1 MTNNITPIFA
11 TGISVCNLEN
21 INNSEIVEYVKNQND
36 EHKDIYNIISNP
48 IFKNINNIIEQKMN
62 EHYHEIYNK
71 KFNIKL
77 AQGWGNFGD
86 NGIIT
91 MPHAHTTSFLSAVYY
106 PYAEEGFLT
115 FINPMTGLLAGQ
127 SREMIDNHNIY
138 SSEIYSQPSITGS
151 LIIFNSMLMHLLK
164 CEKNTE
170 RVSLAYNATLDV
182 NKKIRKNNEFIS

>member
-36 EHKDIYNIISNP
+36 KHKDIYNILSNP

-91 MPHAHTTSFLSAVYY
+91 MPHAHTTSF
-106 PYAEEGFLT
+106 
-115 FINPMTGLLAGQ
+115 LAGQ

>member
-1 MTNNITPIFA
+1 MNITPIFA
-11 TGISVCNLEN
+11 TGISVSNLEN
-21 INNSEIVEYVKNQND
+21 INNSEIVNYIKSKKN
-36 EHKDIYNIISNP
+36 EPRDIYDVLSNP
-48 IFKNINNIIEQKMN
+48 IFKNINNVIEQKMN

-71 KFNIKL
+71 KCSIKL

-106 PYAEEGFLT
+106 PYAEDGFLT
-115 FINPMTGLLAGQ
+115 FVNPMTGLLAGQ
-127 SREMIDNHNIY
+127 SREIIDNHNIY

-151 LIIFNSMLMHLLK
+151 LIIFNSMLVHLVK

-170 RVSLAYNATLDV
+170 RVSLAYNGTLNV
-182 NKKIRKNNEFIS
+182 NKKLENEFIS